1 MPVLIS
7 RIIPKRQYV
16 GYTTSKLVER
26 EKEAR
31 KKINPN
37 NRVKETTEEIQKK
50 WKKYKIRW

>member
-50 WKKYKIRW
+50 